1 MANISLNQYALI
13 LGANTVIGMAKKVG
27 LKPPPPKISVRNLIS
42 LAAKNL
48 VPLAPVDL
56 QPANGAT
63 GVSNNPYL
71 SFRDPGAGGPAAADV
86 FDFTVSQNNYV
97 VDPTGQLT
105 GEVLAHSPLTPPGVK
120 WNFPLPPGQVTLM
133 VRGENT
139 HGNGPFSSSTFTVVG
154 PPPTPKPTP
163 PPAPSITVV
172 FKNGQFI
179 VTGSKFLPKKSVT
192 IRVVEGDSSTA
203 YTDFGETSDGSGN
216 INASLTISCV
226 SGLNLHF
233 SATDFR
239 PPTTPDFTGDLW
251 SNTVTLKC
259 P

>member
-13 LGANTVIGMAKKVG
+13 LGANTVIGMAQKVG
-27 LKPPPPKISVRNLIS
+27 LNPPPPTISVRNLIS
-42 LAAKNL
+42 RAGTKF

-56 QPANGAT
+56 QPPNGAT
-63 GVSNNPYL
+63 GISNNPYL
-71 SFRDPGAGGPAAADV
+71 SFRDPGAGGPASADV
-86 FDFTVSQNNYV
+86 FDITVTQNNYL

-105 GEVLAHSPLTPPGVK
+105 GEVLARSPLTPPGVK
-120 WNFPLPPGQVTLM
+120 WNFPLPPGQVTLT
-133 VRGENT
+133 VSGKNT
-139 HGNGPFSSSTFTVVG
+139 TGTGPFSSSTFTVVG

-163 PPAPSITVV
+163 APAPSIAVV
-172 FKNGQFI
+172 FKNGQFV
-179 VTGSKFLPKKSVT
+179 VTGSKFLPKKGVT

-203 YTDFGETSDGSGN
+203 YTDFSTTSDGSGN
-216 INASLTISCV
+216 INAPLTISCV

-239 PPTTPDFTGDLW
+239 PPTTPDLTGDLW
-251 SNTVTLKC
+251 SNTVTIGC